1 MSGNAEILHG
11 LERLLEREAA
21 FIEEMNVVGLEVVG
35 VELEA
40 LLAGLRPL
48 DPADRELLLRVEA
61 ARQRNESAARRRLAD
76 LGSRLTRVDRGQ
88 AALRGYSPGGVMGEP
103 ARFVDRGA

>member
-1 MSGNAEILHG
+1 MSRNAPILEG
-11 LERLLEREAA
+11 LERLLEREAT
-21 FIEEMNVVGLEVVG
+21 FIEEMDVVGLEVVG
-35 VELEA
+35 HELDA

-48 DPADRELLLRVEA
+48 EPADRGLLLRVEA
-61 ARQRNESAARRRLAD
+61 ARQRNEAAARA
-76 LGSRLTRVDRGQ
+76 RLTELGTRLTQIDKGQ